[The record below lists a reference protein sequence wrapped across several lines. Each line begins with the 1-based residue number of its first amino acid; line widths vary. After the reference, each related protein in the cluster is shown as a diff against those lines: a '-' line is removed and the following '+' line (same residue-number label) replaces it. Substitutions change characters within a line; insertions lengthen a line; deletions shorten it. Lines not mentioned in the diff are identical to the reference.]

1 MSSLRAPVDR
11 THVRWSVLTMLQHD
25 IPEITA
31 VFQQG
36 GFRGLAAWLAC
47 GVVDIWDAFPYFSV
61 VSAPSRISRLCRLV
75 VRLSVAHPA
84 ARRARM
90 AFCHV
95 AGRAIFFPLDTRMN
109 VPPSNIHARTHTL
122 SHPLLPTTP
131 SRLQMHKYP
140 HAHACTHVCARTRTH
155 TCLLITDKHTHTHSC
170 SLW

>member
-25 IPEITA
+25 IPEMTA
-31 VFQQG
+31 IFQRS

-61 VSAPSRISRLCRLV
+61 VSAPSRISRLCRLI
-75 VRLSVAHPA
+75 VRSSVAHPA

-95 AGRAIFFPLDTRMN
+95 AARANFPPLDT
-109 VPPSNIHARTHTL
+109 PCECPSFQNTCTNAHAIA
-122 SHPLLPTTP
+122 PAPA
-131 SRLQMHKYP
+131 HKYP
-140 HAHACTHVCARTRTH
+140 QASKCTNT
-155 TCLLITDKHTHTHSC
+155 HTHTHARSYAHADTHMPA
-170 SLW
+170 